1 MMNLRSAPAFILLN
15 FLLALSF
22 LGVSLGPAFGL
33 DSVPHS
39 ATEQRLPNEY
49 GRVIYQK
56 NQDATNQIF
65 IIGQSHRSGLNGK
78 NGQHTVQA
86 QMEIYRIGE
95 WLIRQKKVELL
106 LPEGFFQKGV
116 VHNDA
121 PGRLF
126 ANYVPDT
133 LDTDR
138 LRSLLQDTRQ
148 FVSAD
153 TLLSAQYPIRLGQVE
168 DEKLYQTVSQ
178 LMRKLGNQNEEL
190 DRAYFEELNDYQRK
204 RTAIMLQN
212 IPFAVESVFQRGD
225 IENKHA
231 IFTIGMAHIADILEF
246 LDTKTRKIAG
256 NDDLHFSP
264 AFDLREEGYGVT
276 VILPKS
282 LAENGKVSWS
292 VGSVGSDQLNQL

>member
-1 MMNLRSAPAFILLN
+1 MNLCSAPECILLKV
-15 FLLALSF
+15 LLALSF
-22 LGVSLGPAFGL
+22 LVASCSPAFCLG
-33 DSVPHS
+33 S
-39 ATEQRLPNEY
+39 APQSAIDQELPNEY

-65 IIGQSHRSGLNGK
+65 IIGQSHRSGVNGK

-116 VHNDA
+116 VQNNTQ
-121 PGRLF
+121 GRPD
-126 ANYVPDT
+126 ANYAPAT
-133 LDTDR
+133 LDSES
-138 LRSLLQDTRQ
+138 LRNRLQDTRR

-153 TLLSAQYPIRLGQVE
+153 TLLSAQYHIRLGQVE
-168 DEKLYQTVSQ
+168 DEELYQTVSH
-178 LMRKLGNQNEEL
+178 LMRKLENRNKDL
-190 DRAYFEELNDYQRK
+190 NRSLFEELNNYQRK
-204 RTAIMLQN
+204 RTAIMLRN

-231 IFTIGMAHIADILEF
+231 IFTIGIAHIADILEF
-246 LDTKTRKIAG
+246 FHSKTGKITE
-256 NDDLHFSP
+256 NDDLLSSSTY
-264 AFDLREEGYGVT
+264 DLLKEGYGIT

-282 LAENGKVSWS
+282 LAEDGKVLRLARLEQAASP
-292 VGSVGSDQLNQL
+292 

>member
-1 MMNLRSAPAFILLN
+1 MNPRSAPACILLKV
-15 FLLALSF
+15 LLALSF
-22 LGVSLGPAFGL
+22 LVAGVSPAFCL
-33 DSVPHS
+33 DSAQQS
-39 ATEQRLPNEY
+39 AIEQGLPNEY
-49 GRVIYQK
+49 GRVIFQK

-65 IIGQSHRSGLNGK
+65 IIGQSHRSGVNGK

-116 VHNDA
+116 VQNDA
-121 PGRLF
+121 QDRPY
-126 ANYVPDT
+126 ANYAPDT
-133 LDTDR
+133 LDSDR

-153 TLLSAQYPIRLGQVE
+153 TLLSDQYPLRLGQVE
-168 DEKLYQTVSQ
+168 DEELYQTVSQ
-178 LMRKLGNQNEEL
+178 LMRKLGNRNKDL
-190 DRAYFEELNDYQRK
+190 NRANFEELNDYQRK
-204 RTAIMLQN
+204 RTAIMLRN

-231 IFTIGMAHIADILEF
+231 IFTIGIAHIADILEF
-246 LDTKTRKIAG
+246 FHAKTGKIAG
-256 NDDLHFSP
+256 NDDLLSSA
-264 AFDLREEGYGVT
+264 AFDFLEEGYGVT

-282 LAENGKVSWS
+282 LAEDGNVLRLTRLEQFASP
-292 VGSVGSDQLNQL
+292 

>member
-1 MMNLRSAPAFILLN
+1 MMNPRSAPACILLKV
-15 FLLALSF
+15 LLALSF
-22 LGVSLGPAFGL
+22 LVAGVSPAFCL
-33 DSVPHS
+33 DSAQQS
-39 ATEQRLPNEY
+39 AIEQGLPNEY
-49 GRVIYQK
+49 GRVIFQK

-65 IIGQSHRSGLNGK
+65 IIGQSHRSGVNGK

-116 VHNDA
+116 VQNDA
-121 PGRLF
+121 QDRPY
-126 ANYVPDT
+126 ANYAPDT
-133 LDTDR
+133 LDSDR

-153 TLLSAQYPIRLGQVE
+153 TLLSDQYPLRLGQVE
-168 DEKLYQTVSQ
+168 DEELYQTVSQ
-178 LMRKLGNQNEEL
+178 LMRKLGNRNKDL
-190 DRAYFEELNDYQRK
+190 NRANFEELNDYQRK
-204 RTAIMLQN
+204 RTAIMLRN

-231 IFTIGMAHIADILEF
+231 IFTIGIAHIADILEF
-246 LDTKTRKIAG
+246 FHAKTGKIAG
-256 NDDLHFSP
+256 NDDLLSSA
-264 AFDLREEGYGVT
+264 AFDFLEEGYGVT

-282 LAENGKVSWS
+282 LAEDGNVLRLTRLEQFASP
-292 VGSVGSDQLNQL
+292 

>member
-1 MMNLRSAPAFILLN
+1 MNPRSAPKCTLLKVM
-15 FLLALSF
+15 LALSF
-22 LGVSLGPAFGL
+22 LVASVSSAFCL
-33 DSVPHS
+33 DSAPHS
-39 ATEQRLPNEY
+39 AIDQGLPNEY
-49 GRVIYQK
+49 GRVVYQK

-65 IIGQSHRSGLNGK
+65 IIGQSHRSGVNGK

-106 LPEGFFQKGV
+106 LPEGFFQKGIV
-116 VHNDA
+116 QNDA
-121 PGRLF
+121 QARPH
-126 ANYVPDT
+126 ANYAPDT
-133 LDTDR
+133 LDSER

-168 DEKLYQTVSQ
+168 DEELYQTVSH
-178 LMRKLGNQNEEL
+178 LMRKLGNRNE
-190 DRAYFEELNDYQRK
+190 DWNRALFEELNDYQRK

-225 IENKHA
+225 IKNKHA
-231 IFTIGMAHIADILEF
+231 IFTIGMAHIADILEVF
-246 LDTKTRKIAG
+246 HAETGVIAG
-256 NDDLHFSP
+256 NDDLLSSP
-264 AFDLREEGYGVT
+264 AFYLLEEGYGVT

-282 LAENGKVSWS
+282 LAEDGTVWRLTRLEQGDKKFN
-292 VGSVGSDQLNQL
+292 

>member
-1 MMNLRSAPAFILLN
+1 MNPRSAPECILLKV
-15 FLLALSF
+15 LLALSLLVAIVSSAF
-22 LGVSLGPAFGL
+22 CLG
-33 DSVPHS
+33 S
-39 ATEQRLPNEY
+39 APQSASDQGLPNEY

-65 IIGQSHRSGLNGK
+65 IIGQSHRSGVNGE

-116 VHNDA
+116 VQTYA
-121 PGRLF
+121 QGRPY
-126 ANYVPDT
+126 ANYAPAT
-133 LDTDR
+133 LDSES
-138 LRSLLQDTRQ
+138 LRSQLQDTSR

-168 DEKLYQTVSQ
+168 DEELYQTVSH
-178 LMRKLGNQNEEL
+178 LMRKIGNRNEDL
-190 DRAYFEELNDYQRK
+190 NRAFFEELNDYQRK
-204 RTAIMLQN
+204 RTTIMLQN
-212 IPFAVESVFQRGD
+212 IPFAVESEFQRGD

-231 IFTIGMAHIADILEF
+231 IFTIGIAHIADILEF
-246 LDTKTRKIAG
+246 FHAKTRKIAG
-256 NDDLHFSP
+256 NDGLLSSP
-264 AFDLREEGYGVT
+264 AFDLLEEGYGVT

-282 LAENGKVSWS
+282 LAEDGKVLRLTRLE
-292 VGSVGSDQLNQL
+292 QLASP

>member
-1 MMNLRSAPAFILLN
+1 MMNPRSAAAFLKL
-15 FLLALSF
+15 LLALSF
-22 LGVSLGPAFGL
+22 LVISLGTAFGL

-39 ATEQRLPNEY
+39 ATEQGLPNEY

-106 LPEGFFQKGV
+106 LPEGFFQKGI

-121 PGRLF
+121 QGRPFL
-126 ANYVPDT
+126 NYVPDT

-168 DEKLYQTVSQ
+168 DEELYQTVSRLLRKIGNPNADLNRALFEQ
-178 LMRKLGNQNEEL
+178 LNN
-190 DRAYFEELNDYQRK
+190 YQRK

-212 IPFAVESVFQRGD
+212 IPVAVESVFQRGD

-231 IFTIGMAHIADILEF
+231 IFTIGMAHIADILEL
-246 LDTKTRKIAG
+246 LDSKTGKIAG
-256 NDDLHFSP
+256 NGDLLSSP
-264 AFDLREEGYGVT
+264 AFDLREYGVT

-282 LAENGKVSWS
+282 LAEYGKLSWLA
-292 VGSVGSDQLNQL
+292 GSDQGSQL